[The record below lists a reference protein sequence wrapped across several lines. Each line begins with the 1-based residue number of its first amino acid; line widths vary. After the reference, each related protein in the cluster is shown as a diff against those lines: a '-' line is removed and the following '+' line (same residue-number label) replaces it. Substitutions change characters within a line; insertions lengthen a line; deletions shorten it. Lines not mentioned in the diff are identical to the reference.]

1 MTALDTTAVRE
12 RPAGTGD
19 ADRSDR
25 SDRSAE
31 AAQAAP
37 SSAQSFRD
45 AMAQLAAPVSVIT
58 ALDPDGR
65 RRGFTASSVSSVS
78 LDPPLILA
86 GVALTSSCHATLT
99 TTPEF
104 VVNVLGAQH
113 RDLARRFATQDVD
126 RFAGGGFDAWEG
138 SGTPYLPDA
147 ALLMR
152 CRTARIVRAG
162 DHDLVLATP
171 VEFRHG
177 TADIAPLLWYRR
189 GFHTARP
196 HGA

>member
-1 MTALDTTAVRE
+1 MTAVRT
-12 RPAGTGD
+12 RAATT
-19 ADRSDR
+19 
-25 SDRSAE
+25 
-31 AAQAAP
+31 AAQDAPGPGAA
-37 SSAQSFRD
+37 AQSFRD
-45 AMAQLAAPVSVIT
+45 AMALLAAPVSVIT

-99 TTPEF
+99 TAPEF

-126 RFAGGGFDAWEG
+126 RFAGGGFAPWED

-147 ALLMR
+147 ALLVR

-177 TADIAPLLWYRR
+177 VDGTDPLLWYRR
-189 GFHTARP
+189 GFHTARA
-196 HGA
+196 HSA

>member
-1 MTALDTTAVRE
+1 MTAVRTRAATTTAVRE
-12 RPAGTGD
+12 SPGAGD
-19 ADRSDR
+19 A
-25 SDRSAE
+25 
-31 AAQAAP
+31 
-37 SSAQSFRD
+37 AQSFRD
-45 AMAQLAAPVSVIT
+45 AMAQLTAPVSVIT

-65 RRGFTASSVSSVS
+65 WRGFTASSVSSVS
-78 LDPPLILA
+78 LDPPLVLA

-99 TTPEF
+99 TSAEF
-104 VVNVLGAQH
+104 VVNVLGARHQ
-113 RDLARRFATQDVD
+113 DVARRFAARDVD
-126 RFAGGGFDAWEG
+126 RFAGGEFAPWEG

-177 TADIAPLLWYRR
+177 TTDSAPLLWYRR